1 VRICV
6 YAGSSVGAR
15 PEYRA
20 AAAELGALLADEGI
34 GLVYG
39 GGNIGLMGVAAD
51 AALAKGGEVIG
62 VITEQLHGHNLS
74 HTGLSRLEIVPTM
87 HDRKA
92 LMANLSDA
100 FVALPGG
107 IGTFEELFEAW
118 TWAQLGIHPKPVAL
132 LNAAGF
138 YDKLAEFLDSV
149 VAERFLKQLHRDT
162 LVVESNPRALLA
174 ALRTVKVPYAPKWL
188 DKVAVEAAVE
198 AAVEVP
204 GK

>member
-20 AAAELGALLADEGI
+20 AAAELGSLLADEGI

-51 AALAKGGEVIG
+51 AALARGGEVIG

-74 HTGLSRLEIVPTM
+74 HSGLTRLEIVPTM

-92 LMANLSDA
+92 LMADLSDA
-100 FVALPGG
+100 FIALPGG

-118 TWAQLGIHPKPVAL
+118 TWAQLGVHAKPVAL

-138 YDKLAEFLDSV
+138 YDKLAEFLDHV
-149 VAERFLKQLHRDT
+149 VEEKFLKSVHRGT
-162 LVVESNPRALLA
+162 LVLESDPRALLK
-174 ALRTVKVPYAPKWL
+174 ALRENPVPYVPKWL
-188 DKVAVEAAVE
+188 DKVAGEQSS
-198 AAVEVP
+198 
-204 GK
+204 K